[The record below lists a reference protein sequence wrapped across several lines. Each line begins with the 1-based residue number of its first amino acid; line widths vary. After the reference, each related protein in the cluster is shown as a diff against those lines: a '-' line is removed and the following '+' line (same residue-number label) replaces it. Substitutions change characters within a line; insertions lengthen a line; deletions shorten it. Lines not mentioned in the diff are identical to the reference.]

1 MAAPAKP
8 TITDD
13 HKKKYEAIMGTQ
25 VKPVAQPPT
34 PSAASTSNSKL
45 SSLLSSL
52 PKSKG
57 FGDKM
62 FIFTGKKKIIVDG
75 TEREEEKAKTVDPAK
90 EEREK
95 KEKEKAEEKK
105 REAEQKKKDEE
116 AKKQKE
122 YEEVSAK
129 IPAVVKGPAEHKTIV
144 KKKTPIWVYAVAI
157 IVGLVAW
164 TFIWLYV
171 FGFIPLPGQ

>member
-1 MAAPAKP
+1 MPVPIKP
-8 TITDD
+8 TVTDE

-25 VKPVAQPPT
+25 VKPVAPVPPA
-34 PSAASTSNSKL
+34 AASSNSKL
-45 SSLLSSL
+45 SALLNSL

-57 FGDKM
+57 LGDKM

-75 TEREEEKAKTVDPAK
+75 TQREEEKAKTVDPAK

-105 REAEQKKKDEE
+105 RETEQKKQNEE
-116 AKKQKE
+116 EKKEKE
-122 YEEVSAK
+122 YQEASAK

-144 KKKTPIWVYAVAI
+144 KKKTPLWMYGAAIAVGIAT
-157 IVGLVAW
+157 W

-171 FGFIPLPGQ
+171 FGFINLPGS